1 MKYNWNLIH
10 RKSTMVF
17 YLLFTIP
24 PEGGILVIGIIIID
38 FMETEFCTINIF
50 RGKDYL
56 FRGRGIS
63 C

>member
-1 MKYNWNLIH
+1 
-10 RKSTMVF
+10 MVF

-50 RGKDYL
+50 RFKDYL
-56 FRGRGIS
+56 FRDRRIS